1 MSYINIIILVITIL
15 IDPYVGLLVS
25 ATMNRSFSPIF
36 LYFWYWIPVCAI
48 LVFQLTAPAAILGL
62 VIVHFYLEKRKLP
75 FRKSKWII
83 HACIFG
89 SVLGALAVLM
99 DSFYY
104 WRGFHNGTRGFL
116 LTGTVTGC
124 MTGLLVALLTYKN
137 ILLFIQRREST
148 SPGELESDN

>member
-1 MSYINIIILVITIL
+1 MSYINVIILVITIL
-15 IDPYVGLLVS
+15 IAPYVGLLVS

-75 FRKSKWII
+75 FLKSKWII

-89 SVLGALAVLM
+89 FCPWGACRL
-99 DSFYY
+99 D
-104 WRGFHNGTRGFL
+104 GFFL
-116 LTGTVTGC
+116 LLE
-124 MTGLLVALLTYKN
+124 GLSQRHKR
-137 ILLFIQRREST
+137 ILADGYCHRLYDGSFSSITHLQEYPSSHT
-148 SPGELESDN
+148 EEGIHKS